1 MTIPSEEEKIMKDI
15 NKILV
20 PIDLD
25 RHTAKLVD
33 FSIYIAKN
41 LSASITFI
49 HVVENVTTGD
59 MMLGTPSF
67 EPIYLE
73 HTARAKELVNNI
85 IEDNKPH
92 YDKIDGTVMRGDVV
106 EEVIGYAEKE
116 KVGLII
122 IGTHG
127 ARGLERIL
135 LGSVAERVLKRAHC
149 PTLTM
154 NPYK

>member
-1 MTIPSEEEKIMKDI
+1 
-15 NKILV
+15 
-20 PIDLD
+20 
-25 RHTAKLVD
+25 
-33 FSIYIAKN
+33 
-41 LSASITFI
+41 
-49 HVVENVTTGD
+49 
-59 MMLGTPSF
+59 MMLGSPSF

-73 HTARAKELVNNI
+73 HTARAKELVSNI
-85 IEDNKPH
+85 IEDHKPK
-92 YDKIDGTVMRGDVV
+92 YDEIYGIVLRGDIVDEVV
-106 EEVIGYAEKE
+106 AYGEKE
-116 KVGLII
+116 AFGMII